1 MYFRVLGSMAV
12 EGSGGQPLQLKGL
25 RQRAVLAALLIEAGR
40 PVSADELADM
50 VWDGEPPRQAAGTL
64 QAYLSRLRRILE
76 PDRDGRGRPWQLLRK
91 AGSGYQLTVEP
102 DQVDACRFESLCRRA
117 SSGAADGPDPGEQV
131 VLLDEAL
138 ASWRGEPYA
147 DFRYFHFTRPAVSRL
162 EELRGWAVETRAESM
177 LALGR
182 HLEVASE
189 LPYRVRQDPY
199 RERLRVLQMLALY
212 RSGRQADALAC
223 YQEARKV
230 LVEELGLEPGT
241 ELRSMEQAII
251 AQDPALDVPMT
262 GAQNLPASGWPGTA
276 PAKAEG
282 QLDPHPHGRP
292 PMFGRDGEL
301 ASSVAFVKGVLAGSG
316 GLLLVT
322 GEAGIGKTRLAEEL
336 ARWAER
342 RGIEV
347 HWGHCPEMEGAPPFW
362 IWMQVLRSLV
372 ADNTLIPESL
382 RMLASTESVELGPV
396 GDEVGRFQLYESVKL
411 LLETEAQRRPVLV
424 ILEDLHWADIASL
437 RLLRYVCAGDQRSG
451 RVAIVA
457 TTREEGASP
466 ALADLGA
473 DVARSRAMARLRLE
487 HLDRTAAAELV
498 GALVAEEVPARVL
511 DGLLERT
518 AGNPFYIFELVR
530 LGAAGATGVPQGV
543 REVIRRRFDRLSR
556 GTQTMLRVAACCIYG
571 IDVTLL
577 ADVLD
582 SSQEEMLDR
591 VEEALAAR
599 VLREE
604 QEPPGSFAFA
614 HPLLRD
620 AIGADTSQA
629 RQAFIHR
636 DLARAIEKLASGRL
650 DDRRV
655 AELAHHYAQA
665 AGVGTAASAVRWNQ
679 EAARRDLARWATED
693 ARERLVR
700 TLELARR
707 SSEVGQGALVDLL
720 VLLAR
725 VQRFIASG
733 TGRDTIQEAMRL
745 AREHG
750 DAARVVE
757 AAEVMAADAWGYT
770 DHFGKTATWL
780 VDHLQWALPRLE
792 AARPAAWVT
801 GSAVMAGELI
811 FSSQPEVAG
820 QIAAQALSAA
830 RNLHE
835 PAALLSALQGYWLT
849 TWGPDSVDE
858 RRELVAE
865 MDGLAALHGLDRARV
880 LLLRWATALE
890 RVDAAEMLQVIKD
903 AQVLTS
909 GNQHPALDAAMGWRR
924 SLLAIL
930 DGRFVE
936 AETLVGEVYELASR
950 FNPHEAFDAYS
961 GQLALLYW
969 LWGRLGELVPLLE
982 QAIMDQPFLDV
993 AFGPVVALAWISVG
1007 QSDKALSFLRGL
1019 NLGRADRAPPAMLR
1033 SGTTAAFAVA
1043 CADLADPS
1051 LARTA
1056 LRLLGDQRQSPAV
1069 IDQVGVFY
1077 LGARAAHRGRV
1088 HAALGELDA
1097 AVVALDSGMA
1107 VDHRAGAVV
1116 FEIRDGLDLAEA
1128 LIRRGRDGDR
1138 PRALSL
1144 LEQVGE
1150 AASKKGL
1157 DSDLV
1162 RAQRLLL
1169 SHAGAR

>member
-12 EGSGGQPLQLKGL
+12 EGPGGQPLQLKGL

-76 PDRDGRGRPWQLLRK
+76 PEHDGRDHPWQVLRK
-91 AGSGYQLTVEP
+91 TGSGYQLTVEP
-102 DQVDACRFESLCRRA
+102 DQVDAHRFESLCRRSA
-117 SSGAADGPDPGEQV
+117 AGAAEGKDPVEQV
-131 VLLDEAL
+131 AVLDEAL
-138 ASWRGEPYA
+138 ALWQGEPYA
-147 DFRYFHFTRPAVSRL
+147 DFRYFHFTRPEVSRL
-162 EELRGWAVETRAESM
+162 EELRGWAVEKRAESM
-177 LALGR
+177 LSLGR

-189 LPYRVRQDPY
+189 LVDRVRQDPY

-223 YQEARKV
+223 YQEGRHV

-251 AQDPALDVPMT
+251 AQDPALDIPTIVMT
-262 GAQNLPASGWPGTA
+262 PPHSLPAPGWPGSA
-276 PAKAEG
+276 QVKAEG
-282 QLDPHPHGRP
+282 QPGPHPHRRP

-301 ASSVAFVKGVLAGSG
+301 ASAETFVEGVLAGSG

-336 ARWAER
+336 ARWAETH
-342 RGIEV
+342 GIEV

-362 IWMQVLRSLV
+362 MWMQVLRSVV
-372 ADNTLIPESL
+372 ADKTLIPESL

-396 GDEVGRFQLYESVKL
+396 GDEVGRFQLYESVKQ

-424 ILEDLHWADIASL
+424 VLEDLHWADIASL
-437 RLLRYVCAGDQRSG
+437 RLLRYVCASDQRAG

-473 DVARSRAMARLRLE
+473 DVARSRAMTRLRLE

-498 GALVAEEVPARVL
+498 GALVTEEVPARVL

-518 AGNPFYIFELVR
+518 AGNPFYIFEFVR
-530 LGAAGATGVPQGV
+530 LGGAGATGVPQGV
-543 REVIRRRFDRLSR
+543 REVIRRRFDRLGQ
-556 GTQTMLRVAACCIYG
+556 GTQAMLRVAACCIYG
-571 IDVTLL
+571 TDVTLL

-582 SSQEEMLDR
+582 TSPEEMLDR

-599 VLREE
+599 VLREDPE
-604 QEPPGSFAFA
+604 HAGSFAFA

-636 DLARAIEKLASGRL
+636 DLARAIEKRASGRL

-655 AELAHHYAQA
+655 AALAHHYAQA
-665 AGVGTAASAVRWNQ
+665 AGVGNAIHAVRWNQ

-693 ARERLVR
+693 ARDRLVR
-700 TLELARR
+700 TLDLARR

-750 DAARVVE
+750 DAPRVVE

-770 DHFGKTATWL
+770 DHFGQTATWL
-780 VDHLQWALPRLE
+780 VDHLRWALPRLK
-792 AARPAAWVT
+792 ADRPGAWVT

-820 QIAAQALSAA
+820 QIAAQALAAA
-830 RNLHE
+830 RTLHE
-835 PAALLSALQGYWLT
+835 PAALLSALQSYWLT

-865 MDGLAALHGLDRARV
+865 MDSLAALHGLDRARV
-880 LLLRWATALE
+880 LILRWATALE
-890 RVDAAEMLQVIKD
+890 RVDTAEMLRVMQD
-903 AQVLTS
+903 AHAVTS
-909 GNQHPALDAAMGWRR
+909 GNRHPALDAAMGWRR

-936 AETLVGEVYELASR
+936 AETLIGQVYELASR
-950 FNPHEAFDAYS
+950 FNQHEAFDAYS

-969 LWGRLGELVPLLE
+969 LWGRQEELVPLLE

-993 AFGPVVALAWISVG
+993 AFGPVAALAWISLG
-1007 QSDKALSFLRGL
+1007 QSDKALAFLRGL
-1019 NLGRADRAPPAMLR
+1019 NLERADRAPPAMLR
-1033 SGTTAAFAVA
+1033 SGTTAALAVA
-1043 CADLADPS
+1043 CAALADPA

-1056 LRLLGDQRQSPAV
+1056 LRLLGDERQSPAV
-1069 IDQVGVFY
+1069 VDQVGVFY
-1077 LGARAAHRGRV
+1077 LGSRAAHRGRL
-1088 HAALGELDA
+1088 HAALGEFDA
-1097 AVVALDSGMA
+1097 AVAGLDSGMA

-1144 LEQVGE
+1144 LGQIGE
-1150 AASKKGL
+1150 AASRKGL
-1157 DSDLV
+1157 ESDLQ
-1162 RAQRLLL
+1162 RAERLLL
-1169 SHAGAR
+1169 SHA